1 MDANRG
7 PFGIV
12 NVSLKQRNIIQNETK
27 VSSKIIYNLNL
38 RKLFNSK
45 DFATGLAKKK
55 SPYRFFRIIVG
66 IMTKLTRVGKKF
78 EAVPI
83 ADVFRTAVEFD
94 GKETVR
100 LPMIKN
106 EPYAIVVN
114 SAVESKNA

>member
-1 MDANRG
+1 
-7 PFGIV
+7 
-12 NVSLKQRNIIQNETK
+12 
-27 VSSKIIYNLNL
+27 
-38 RKLFNSK
+38 
-45 DFATGLAKKK
+45 
-55 SPYRFFRIIVG
+55 
-66 IMTKLTRVGKKF
+66 MTKLTRVGKKF